1 MSALS
6 LEDANIW
13 LAFPLSL
20 VYRSLG
26 SRSHGELGEP
36 KRKDVPG
43 SPGLADGPLGLLS
56 YPQEEGRARPPT
68 WAEVPPAKSW
78 GWPDKEKISIAT
90 GPGLPESGRK
100 GLHTNRVS

>member
-56 YPQEEGRARPPT
+56 YPQEEGRARP
-68 WAEVPPAKSW
+68 AAVQGAALGGHK
-78 GWPDKEKISIAT
+78 DF
-90 GPGLPESGRK
+90 
-100 GLHTNRVS
+100 